1 MAKCINC
8 GAYVSESDKFC
19 RNCGEKIV
27 SEIPGH
33 ISEVETAFHE
43 DSGIIPREILTEGEK
58 ISFEIR
64 PVLWLWLVAP
74 ILGALLGIIISI
86 AAQFLPESVPTVIIT
101 SITWLSIVIL
111 IIALIF
117 ILSAIL
123 RWRYTAYASTNRR
136 IIRQT
141 GIVGKSYIDCPLN
154 KVQTVYLQIP
164 VLGRIF
170 DFGTIRFATAGAAWV
185 EIDWE
190 NVRQPRKIQRI
201 LSEIMDDSRHEVSQP

>member
-8 GAYVSESDKFC
+8 GAYVSEGDKFC
-19 RNCGEKIV
+19 RNCGQKIV
-27 SEIPGH
+27 TEIPDQTG
-33 ISEVETAFHE
+33 ELEAAVYQG
-43 DSGIIPREILTEGEK
+43 SGIIPREILTEGER

-74 ILGALLGIIISI
+74 IIGALIGIIISI
-86 AAQFLPESVPTVIIT
+86 AAQFLPEVAPSVVITI
-101 SITWLSIVIL
+101 ITWLGIIIL
-111 IIALIF
+111 LIALIF

-141 GIVGKSYIDCPLN
+141 GIVGKSYVDCPLN

-190 NVRQPRKIQRI
+190 NIRHPRKVQRI
-201 LSEIMDDSRHEVSQP
+201 LSEVMDDYRHEVSQP